1 MSWSTRLEKLG
12 FTVEEMVRCRTNS
25 GGVVFIPA
33 RIDDEPVQL
42 MFSNGRT
49 FDCFL
54 YESYAQDRGL
64 PVSVEGP
71 NRFTEIGTLSAFGR
85 TVTGTRALVG
95 QEYRYGDPPIGGFL
109 CMKFFHDGV
118 VAIDASVPAM
128 AFATTRDALS
138 LGGCVS
144 RLVFKGNF
152 VTIGGQPFTIGYQQ
166 TSYVTPLYL
175 GDKKPGP
182 NGRAD
187 LTVSLPGGVTVTESV
202 EVRASDMKIAGSLGA
217 DLFCRWITV
226 FDFPAGELLLFP
238 YD

>member
-25 GGVVFIPA
+25 GGVIFIPA

-71 NRFTEIGTLSAFGR
+71 DRFTEIGALSAFGR

-95 QEYRYGDPPIGGFL
+95 QEYRFGDPPIGGFL

-128 AFATTRDALS
+128 AFTTRDTLS
-138 LGGCVS
+138 LGDPVS
-144 RLVFKGNF
+144 RLAFKGNV
-152 VTIGGQPFTIGYQQ
+152 VTIGGQRFVIGYQQ
-166 TSYVTPLYL
+166 TSYVTS
-175 GDKKPGP
+175 GP

-187 LTVSLPGGVTVTESV
+187 LTLSLPGGVTVTESV
-202 EVRASDMKIAGSLGA
+202 EVRASDMKVAGSLGA

>member
-64 PVSVEGP
+64 AVSAEGP
-71 NRFTEIGTLSAFGR
+71 NRFTEIRALSAFGR
-85 TVTGTRALVG
+85 TVTGTRAVVG
-95 QEYRYGDPPIGGFL
+95 QEYRFGDPPIGGFL

-138 LGGCVS
+138 LDGPVS
-144 RLVFKGNF
+144 RLPFKGNF
-152 VTIGGQPFTIGYQQ
+152 VTIGGQRFMIGYQQ
-166 TSYVTPLYL
+166 TSFV
-175 GDKKPGP
+175 PGP
-182 NGRAD
+182 NGRVD

-202 EVRASDMKIAGSLGA
+202 EVRPSDMKIAGSLGA